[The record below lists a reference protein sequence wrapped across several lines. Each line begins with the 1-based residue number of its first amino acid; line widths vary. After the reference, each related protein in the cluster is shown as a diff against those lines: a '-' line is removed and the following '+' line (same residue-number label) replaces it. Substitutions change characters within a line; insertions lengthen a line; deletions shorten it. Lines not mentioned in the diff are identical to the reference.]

1 MLFSKLLHMLL
12 PLSSVNLRVKQ
23 DAKNRSTV
31 AGGPKQQGGKATGGI
46 GKYHENYG
54 VCKRCENSSLQV
66 SKRLHEDGV
75 KGAAVAG
82 GAALALGGLVGLGL
96 AIAKAVRKRGERREE
111 E

>member
-1 MLFSKLLHMLL
+1 MQKTCELLQVDPSNREAKQLEALVSIMKVIGSK
-12 PLSSVNLRVKQ
+12 
-23 DAKNRSTV
+23 
-31 AGGPKQQGGKATGGI
+31 
-46 GKYHENYG
+46 
-54 VCKRCENSSLQV
+54 CENSSLQV

-96 AIAKAVRKRGERREE
+96 AIAKAVRKRGEKREE